1 MGPRL
6 ICALVLLALPCAAQT
21 TYELIEK
28 KLGQGDVSAA
38 LREFTDK
45 VVREVGGYAGPTRRL
60 FSGARLFLERD
71 EGGPSEEARRL
82 CDRLLG
88 VGESWLREKPDL
100 VESRLWHAEARVVV
114 AEWRRRVGDEGWADA
129 LRETVR
135 ELAEWHGGE
144 PKRVRA
150 LVRAVEICGDAGL
163 WDDAETLV
171 KAIPATA
178 SSAPYAAYRLRR
190 VRELVA
196 RGKRK
201 EAVESLTTFFTQVR
215 DALDGPEPDVALAD
229 VYNDAAE
236 YAARHKELR
245 VDLPFRLRTHKFLYL
260 EVDVPVSHRWE
271 VDGEEK
277 GLTGKIRQWGR
288 PGQLIT
294 EMQFFVTPP
303 GLRYPDGTLRP
314 KLPKQR
320 LKRWEMWAAKPFPAE
335 KRPRKRGG
343 RLNRH
348 FPKAAALT
356 VEGTDELGRRV
367 HRTAHTINARRTKD
381 AQIAILETRIDR
393 DTDPQA
399 DALLATVREDVPI
412 PRH

>member
-6 ICALVLLALPCAAQT
+6 MCALALLALPCAAQT

-60 FSGARLFLERD
+60 FNGARLFLERD
-71 EGGPSEEARRL
+71 DGRQHEAARKL
-82 CDRLLG
+82 CERLLG

-135 ELAEWHGGE
+135 GLAEWHGGD

-163 WDDAETLV
+163 WTDAEALV

-190 VRELVA
+190 AIDLVA

-201 EAVESLTTFFTQVR
+201 EAAEALTTFFAQVR
-215 DALDGPEPDVALAD
+215 AALEKPDPDIVLAG

-236 YAARHKELR
+236 YAALNKHLR
-245 VDLPFRLRTHKFLYL
+245 VDLPFKLETRKFLYL

-277 GLTGKIRQWGR
+277 ELTGKIRQWAR
-288 PGQLIT
+288 PGQLVT
-294 EMQFFVTPP
+294 EVQFFVTPP
-303 GLRYPDGTLRP
+303 DLRYPDGSMRP
-314 KLPKQR
+314 KAPKAR
-320 LKRWEMWAAKPFPAE
+320 LKRWEGWATNPFPTE
-335 KRPRKRGG
+335 GRPRKRGG
-343 RLNRH
+343 RFNRH

-367 HRTAHTINARRTKD
+367 RRTAHTMNARRTKD
-381 AQIAILETRIDR
+381 AQIAVLVTWIDR
-393 DTDPQA
+393 DADPQA

-412 PRH
+412 PR